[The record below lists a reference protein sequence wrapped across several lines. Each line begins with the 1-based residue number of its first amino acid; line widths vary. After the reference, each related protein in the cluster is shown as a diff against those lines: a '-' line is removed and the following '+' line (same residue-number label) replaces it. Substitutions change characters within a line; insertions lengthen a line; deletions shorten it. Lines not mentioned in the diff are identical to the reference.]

1 MSLSQPQ
8 NSLTRKL
15 LISMGVKIAIV
26 IILATFMSYFYLM
39 SVLKSQTLAQLEK
52 YTLERGQR
60 ESYLFTLAQDNHLLL
75 KKELYRHLKKQT
87 EQTSQAQFEQLFV
100 KWTDGTIRNRPK
112 DQAPS
117 DFDTTQFPSVFIGP
131 QVNMNADIQH
141 RVVTFYTLLRHYGP
155 AWRNRFV
162 DTYLLAPENI
172 VVNYWP
178 GEPWALNAK
187 ADLNIQKEEYFYV
200 SDKKHNPERKQVWTG
215 LYFDHVVKHWM
226 VSLETPVDD
235 AQGQHIATIG
245 HDIILHELMDR
256 TLHDGLEG
264 TYNLIFRAD
273 GRLIAHPNK
282 MAEIQEQG
290 GQFNL
295 LNGNDQ
301 HLIRLFSLVK
311 NSQSNQVIIENPIDQ
326 EYLAVTQIKGP
337 NWYFVTVYPKSLLSN
352 QAFKTASFI
361 FLFGL
366 LLLLIELVVLFW
378 VLRQHVAKPLNELI
392 SATQH
397 IAAFSRQA
405 KSDEQKP
412 FQTLPVERTDEL
424 GQLANAFNSMA
435 EQLKISFDRLDSQNM
450 AFQKIIEDIVQV
462 AHHLADGH
470 LHITLQAEYQ
480 GDLIQIKTALEAAL
494 SDVRFVIEDIV
505 QVSQGLAGG
514 NLQILP
520 TAEYRGDFKQIKH
533 ALETALSELGLVIK
547 DIINVSQ
554 GLAEGDLCTIPQS
567 DYQGDFAQ
575 IKKALEVALF
585 NQRVVIEDIVQVSQ
599 GLSEGDL
606 SALPKTEYL
615 GEFNRV
621 RMALET
627 AATKLAE
634 ATTQNAKQDW
644 LKTGQAQLNE
654 QMSGE
659 QALIT
664 LAKNI
669 MTFLTNRLDAQ
680 VGIFYLVEELN
691 RHSQTYQLNQLATDT
706 HMQHKNVAM
715 AFHFSE
721 GIVGQAALEKQTIQ
735 FTIDAGLG
743 ETIPRHLLAIPF
755 LYEDIV
761 KGVIEL
767 GFVEEL
773 MDIQQE
779 FLEQVMPNI
788 GMAINTAQSRKEM
801 QALLQQSQRQAEK
814 LQTQQTE
821 LQGSNE
827 ELQNQ
832 SEELQVQQEELRQ
845 INEELEERT
854 EALEQQSQEIQHKN
868 QTLEQTQAEMEKAQ
882 QMIEMKAAELELASQ
897 YKSEFLANIS
907 HELRTPLN
915 SMLILAQLLV
925 DNKERHLTDKQVEY
939 ARTIHSAGSDLL
951 ALINEILD
959 LSKIEAGK
967 MEISFEKVSMAD
979 LIETIEHQFRFMAE
993 NKGLTFHINQA
1004 NNLPPTLQ
1012 TDAQRLQQILKNLL
1026 SNALKFTAKGKITL
1040 EIFQH
1045 YFSQGGIGG
1054 IGDLL
1059 EASRTIALSVT
1070 DTGIGIPKEEQD
1082 KIFDAFQQVDGT
1094 THRRYGGTG
1103 LGLSISRQL
1112 AKLLGGELQVHS
1124 EAGQGSTFTL
1134 YLPYSKP
1141 TYIQEANII
1150 ASGNQPTDIQEQK
1163 RIRPERLD
1171 HIDDSDPILAT
1182 TQSTTAEMTENIID
1196 DRTSLKPQDKSIL
1209 IIEEDHQF
1217 ANTLIKLAHEKG
1229 FKCLIATEGK
1239 TGLQMATHYQPHA
1252 ILLDINLPQL
1262 DGWTVMEWLKDNPNT
1277 RHIPVHVISDSDHS
1291 LDAKKMGAIGY
1302 LHKPVTLKELGIAFK
1317 NIEQFIA
1324 QKVKNLLLVVDNKQH
1339 QQTILEIVGGDDIQT
1354 TLVMTVEEVGK
1365 QLHQAQYDCIIFD
1378 VDIEQG
1384 SGIERCERLH
1394 SQDNLSQIPVILY
1407 ADRELSQQEQGVL
1420 QRCDDNLP
1428 VKAVRSPERL
1438 LDEASLFLHQVEAS
1452 LSPEK
1457 RNMLRMIHEKSAI
1470 LMQKK
1475 VLIVDDDMRN
1485 AYALATLLEDKE
1497 MEIVVARNGKEAL
1510 SMLEKHQDIAIIVID
1525 IMMPEMDGYEAMR
1538 RIRQQPQYQKLPI
1551 IALTAKAM
1559 KSDKTKCIEAG
1570 ANDYLSKPVD
1580 IDKLISLMRVWL
1592 YQ

>member
-1 MSLSQPQ
+1 MSFSFSQPQ

-26 IILATFMSYFYLM
+26 IILATLMSYFYLM

-52 YTLERGQR
+52 YILERGQR

-75 KKELYRHLKKQT
+75 KKEVYRYLES
-87 EQTSQAQFEQLFV
+87 EQTSQAQFDQLFV

-112 DQAPS
+112 DHSPS

-131 QVNMNADIQH
+131 QVDINADIQH

-187 ADLNIQKEEYFYV
+187 ADLNIQNEEYFYV
-200 SDKKHNPERKQVWTG
+200 SDKKHNPKREQVWTG
-215 LYFDHVVKHWM
+215 LYFDHVIKDWM
-226 VSLETPVDD
+226 VSLETPIDD
-235 AQGQHIATIG
+235 VQGRHIATIG
-245 HDIILHELMDR
+245 HDIILHELMER
-256 TLHDGLEG
+256 TLHNQLEG
-264 TYNLIFRAD
+264 TYNFIFRAD

-295 LNGNDQ
+295 LNGKDQ

-311 NSQSNQVIIENPIDQ
+311 NSQSNQMIIDNPIDM

-352 QAFKTASFI
+352 MAFKTASFI
-361 FLFGL
+361 FILGL
-366 LLLLIELVVLFW
+366 LLLLIELGVLFW
-378 VLRQHVAKPLNELI
+378 VLRKHVAKPLNELI
-392 SATQH
+392 LATQQ
-397 IAAFSRQA
+397 IAAFSLEL

-412 FQTLPVERTDEL
+412 FQTLAVERTDEL
-424 GQLANAFNSMA
+424 GELAHAFNRMA
-435 EQLKISFDRLDSQNM
+435 EQLKMSFDRLDTQNTE
-450 AFQKIIEDIVQV
+450 FHKIIEDIVQV
-462 AHHLADGH
+462 AHHLAEGN
-470 LHITLQAEYQ
+470 LHITLQADYQ
-480 GDLIQIKTALEAAL
+480 GDLIQIKTAVEAAV
-494 SDVRFVIEDIV
+494 SDVCFVIEDIV

-514 NLQILP
+514 NLQVLP
-520 TAEYRGDFKQIKH
+520 TAEYRGDFRQIKH
-533 ALETALSELGLVIK
+533 ALETALSELRQVIK
-547 DIINVSQ
+547 DILNVSQ
-554 GLAEGDLCTIPQS
+554 GLAEGNLCIMPQS
-567 DYQGDFAQ
+567 DYQGDFLQ

-599 GLSEGDL
+599 GLAEGNL
-606 SALPKTEYL
+606 NAFPKIEYL

-621 RMALET
+621 RKALET

-669 MTFLTNRLDAQ
+669 ITFLTNRLAAQ
-680 VGIFYLVEELN
+680 VGIFYLVEEIN
-691 RHSQTYQLNQLATDT
+691 RHSQSYQLNLLANDT
-706 HMQHKNVAM
+706 SIQHKDIAM

-721 GIVGQAALEKQTIQ
+721 GIVGQAALEKKTIQ

-755 LYEDIV
+755 LYEDVV

-767 GFVEEL
+767 GFLEEL

-779 FLEQVMPNI
+779 FLEQIMPNI
-788 GMAINTAQSRKEM
+788 AIAINTAQSRKEM
-801 QALLQQSQRQAEK
+801 QALLQQSQMQAEK
-814 LQTQQTE
+814 LQTQQAE
-821 LQGSNE
+821 VQRSNE
-827 ELQNQ
+827 ELQTQ

-868 QTLEQTQAEMEKAQ
+868 QALEQTQAEMEKAQ
-882 QMIEMKAAELELASQ
+882 HQIEMKATELELASR

-925 DNKERHLTDKQVEY
+925 DNKDHHLTDKQVEY
-939 ARTIHSAGSDLL
+939 ARTIHSAGTDLL
-951 ALINEILD
+951 TLINEILD

-967 MEISFEKVSMAD
+967 MEVSFENVSMAD
-979 LIETIEHQFRFMAE
+979 LIETIEHQFRVLAE
-993 NKGLTFHINQA
+993 KKGLIFQIKQA

-1012 TDAQRLQQILKNLL
+1012 TDVQRLQQILKNLL
-1026 SNALKFTAKGKITL
+1026 SNALKFTATGKITL
-1040 EIFQH
+1040 EIFLH
-1045 YFSQGGIGG
+1045 YFSQGGIG
-1054 IGDLL
+1054 DLL
-1059 EASRTIALSVT
+1059 EGTKTIAISVT
-1070 DTGIGIPKEEQD
+1070 DSGIGIPKEEQEN
-1082 KIFDAFQQVDGT
+1082 IFDAFQQVDGT
-1094 THRRYGGTG
+1094 TSRRYGGTG

-1124 EAGQGSTFTL
+1124 EADNGSTFTL
-1134 YLPYSKP
+1134 YLPDTKP
-1141 TYIQEANII
+1141 THIQEENII
-1150 ASGNQPTDIQEQK
+1150 ASENQFADSQEHKGIRQERINNIQNSQ
-1163 RIRPERLD
+1163 
-1171 HIDDSDPILAT
+1171 PIIAE
-1182 TQSTTAEMTENIID
+1182 TQSTPTQVDID
-1196 DRTSLKPQDKSIL
+1196 DRVSLKTRDKSIL

-1217 ANTLIKLAHEKG
+1217 ADTLIKLAHEKG
-1229 FKCLIATEGK
+1229 FKCLMATEGK
-1239 TGLQMATHYQPHA
+1239 SGLQIAAHYQPNA
-1252 ILLDINLPQL
+1252 IILDINLPQI

-1277 RHIPVHVISDSDHS
+1277 RHIPVHLISDSDHS

-1302 LHKPVTLKELGIAFK
+1302 LHKPVTLAELGIAFK

-1339 QQTILEIVGGDDIQT
+1339 EQTILEIVGGEDIKT
-1354 TLVMTVEEVGK
+1354 TLVMTVDEVGK
-1365 QLHQAQYDCIIFD
+1365 ELQQAQYDCIIFD

-1407 ADRELSQQEQGVL
+1407 AERELSRQEQGVL
-1420 QRCDDNLP
+1420 KRCDDNLP
-1428 VKAVRSPERL
+1428 VKTVRSPERL
-1438 LDEASLFLHQVEAS
+1438 LDEATLFLHQVEAN
-1452 LSPEK
+1452 LSKEK
-1457 RNMLRMIHEKSAI
+1457 RNMLRMIHEKAAI
-1470 LMQKK
+1470 LMHKK
-1475 VLIVDDDMRN
+1475 VMIVDDDMRN

-1497 MEIVVARNGKEAL
+1497 MEIVVAKNGKEAL
-1510 SMLEKHQDIAIIVID
+1510 SLLEKHQDIAIILID

-1559 KSDKTKCIEAG
+1559 KSDKAKCIEAG

-1580 IDKLISLMRVWL
+1580 IDKMISLMRVWL